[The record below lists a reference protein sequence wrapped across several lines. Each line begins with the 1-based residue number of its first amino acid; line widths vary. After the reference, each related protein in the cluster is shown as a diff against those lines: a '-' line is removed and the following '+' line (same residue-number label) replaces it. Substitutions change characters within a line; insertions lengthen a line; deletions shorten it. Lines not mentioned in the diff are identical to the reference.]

1 MLDLTLDTSTE
12 PHFICLSE
20 GKKILGYQYLPHQN
34 NLSASLIPEI
44 ENLFKKTS
52 TTLKDLSYIFV
63 GVGPGSYTGVRVA
76 VSIATSLSLALNIPV
91 YPFCS
96 LLAFLSDDIF
106 DGPFTFFSY
115 SNHSLGF
122 FLQGSLKNGE
132 ISPLITT
139 DLVEDKDFLSKIT
152 LSQNLITLYP
162 EELLK
167 KWNTSSLKGSLNLS
181 LLLPYLSNLKKSPPT
196 PLNIYYLHQL

>member
-1 MLDLTLDTSTE
+1 LDTSTE

-20 GKKILGYQYLPHQN
+20 GKKILAYQYLPHQN

-52 TTLKDLSYIFV
+52 TTLKELSHIFV

-76 VSIATSLSLALNIPV
+76 VSIATSLSLALDIPA

-96 LLAFLSDDIF
+96 LLAFIPDHLP
-106 DGPFTFFSY
+106 DGPFTFFSL

-122 FLQGSLKNGE
+122 FLQGSLKNHE
-132 ISPLITT
+132 ISPLVNHELI
-139 DLVEDKDFLSKIT
+139 EEKDFSFKFA
-152 LSQNLITLYP
+152 SSPNLITLSS
-162 EELLK
+162 EDITK
-167 KWNTSSLKGSLNLS
+167 NWNLFPSKGILNLP
-181 LLLPYLSNLKKSPPT
+181 LLLPYLTNLTSSPPL
-196 PLNIYYLHQL
+196 PLSIYYLHQL